1 MVIKQAAVQLQMDA
15 AGNAAKLKKD
25 ADEVK
30 KAKIYGAQGMWYLPH
45 RRNYTLTDFSCVI
58 PVCKSRR
65 RLKCH
70 KAN

>member
-1 MVIKQAAVQLQMDA
+1 MVIRQTAAKLQMDA
-15 AGNAAKLKKD
+15 GGNAAKLKKD
-25 ADEVK
+25 DDKVK

-65 RLKCH
+65 RLKYH